1 MVIWITGL
9 SGSGKSTV
17 ADAMIRMLRPHLP
30 GLVLLDGDVIRALF
44 GKSLDYS
51 EPSRVIQVE
60 RLRTMATLL
69 SEQGLVV
76 IVTVLYCHPD
86 LMAWNRKNI
95 RDYFEVY
102 MDAPLDVVM
111 ARDAKGLYSKAKRG
125 EMPNV
130 VGLDVPWHPPEKP
143 DLHIRSDYSEKP
155 DAYAR
160 RIIEACPRL
169 ARAMTAEK
177 REPTL

>member
-17 ADAMIRMLRPHLP
+17 ADAMIRMLKPHLP
-30 GLVLLDGDVIRALF
+30 ELVLLDGDVIRALF
-44 GKSLDYS
+44 GKNLDYS

-60 RLRTMATLL
+60 RLRTMAKLL

-86 LMAWNRKNI
+86 LMSWNRVNI
-95 RDYFEVY
+95 RDYFEIY
-102 MDAPLDVVM
+102 MDAPMDVLM
-111 ARDAKGLYSKAKRG
+111 ARDVKGLYSKAKRG

-130 VGLDVPWHPPEKP
+130 VGLDVPWHSPENP
-143 DLHIRSDYSEKP
+143 DLHVRSDNGENP
-155 DAYAR
+155 EAYAR

-169 ARAMTAEK
+169 ARVMAAEK
-177 REPTL
+177 GINAL